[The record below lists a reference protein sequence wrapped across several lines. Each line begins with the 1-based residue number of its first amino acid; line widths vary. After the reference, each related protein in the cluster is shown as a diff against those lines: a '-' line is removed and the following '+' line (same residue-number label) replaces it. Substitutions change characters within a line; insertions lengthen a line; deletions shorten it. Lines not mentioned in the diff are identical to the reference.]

1 MRAYKR
7 IFDKG
12 LKPYDKHSVCLKLFF
27 KFCFLKT
34 RTYQQRYK
42 AFALTLFFCEFF
54 SACKIF
60 NACKIFLSA
69 IGFEIV
75 FIPILKAKL
84 KRVSNAY

>member
-1 MRAYKR
+1 MRAYKQ

-27 KFCFLKT
+27 RFCFLKIHA
-34 RTYQQRYK
+34 YQQRYK

-60 NACKIFLSA
+60 LPA
-69 IGFEIV
+69 IGFKIV

-84 KRVSNAY
+84 KRISNAY

>member
-12 LKPYDKHSVCLKLFF
+12 LKPYYKHSVCLKLFF
-27 KFCFLKT
+27 RFCFLK
-34 RTYQQRYK
+34 TYQQRYK
-42 AFALTLFFCEFF
+42 AFSLTLF
-54 SACKIF
+54 SCKFF
-60 NACKIFLSA
+60 NACELFIPTMDFK
-69 IGFEIV
+69 IV

>member
-27 KFCFLKT
+27 RFCFLKIHA
-34 RTYQQRYK
+34 YQQLYQ

-60 NACKIFLSA
+60 IPIIDFK
-69 IGFEIV
+69 IV

-84 KRVSNAY
+84 KRISNAY

>member
-1 MRAYKR
+1 MRSCKQ

-34 RTYQQRYK
+34 HAYQQRYR
-42 AFALTLFFCEFF
+42 AFVLTLFSCEF
-54 SACKIF
+54 F
-60 NACKIFLSA
+60 NACKIF
-69 IGFEIV
+69 IPIIDFKIV

-84 KRVSNAY
+84 KRISNAY

>member
-1 MRAYKR
+1 MRAYKQ

-27 KFCFLKT
+27 RFCFLKIHA
-34 RTYQQRYK
+34 YQQLYK

-54 SACKIF
+54 STCKIF
-60 NACKIFLSA
+60 IPIIDFKI
-69 IGFEIV
+69 I

-84 KRVSNAY
+84 KRISNAY

>member
-1 MRAYKR
+1 MRACKQ

-27 KFCFLKT
+27 RFCFLKT
-34 RTYQQRYK
+34 HAYQQRYK

-54 SACKIF
+54 STCKIF
-60 NACKIFLSA
+60 IPIMDFK
-69 IGFEIV
+69 IV

-84 KRVSNAY
+84 KRISNAY

>member
-1 MRAYKR
+1 MRACKQ

-27 KFCFLKT
+27 ESCFLKT
-34 RTYQQRYK
+34 HAYQQRYK

-54 SACKIF
+54 STCKVFIPIIDF
-60 NACKIFLSA
+60 K
-69 IGFEIV
+69 IV

-84 KRVSNAY
+84 QRISNAY

>member
-1 MRAYKR
+1 MRDCKQ

-27 KFCFLKT
+27 KFCFLKIHA
-34 RTYQQRYK
+34 YQQRYK

-54 SACKIF
+54 STCKIF
-60 NACKIFLSA
+60 IPIIDFK
-69 IGFEIV
+69 IV

-84 KRVSNAY
+84 KRISNAY

>member
-1 MRAYKR
+1 MRAYKQ

-12 LKPYDKHSVCLKLFF
+12 LKPYDKHSVCLKLFSR
-27 KFCFLKT
+27 FCFLKIHA
-34 RTYQQRYK
+34 YQQRYK

-54 SACKIF
+54 
-60 NACKIFLSA
+60 NACKIFLPA

-84 KRVSNAY
+84 QRISNAY

>member
-1 MRAYKR
+1 MRAYKQ
-7 IFDKG
+7 IFDNG
-12 LKPYDKHSVCLKLFF
+12 LKPYIKHSVCLKLFSR
-27 KFCFLKT
+27 FCFLKI

-60 NACKIFLSA
+60 IPIIDFK
-69 IGFEIV
+69 IV

-84 KRVSNAY
+84 KRISNAY

>member
-1 MRAYKR
+1 MRAYKQ

-12 LKPYDKHSVCLKLFF
+12 LKPYDKHSVCLKFF
-27 KFCFLKT
+27 FRFCFLKIHA
-34 RTYQQRYK
+34 YQQRYK

-60 NACKIFLSA
+60 IPTIDFK
-69 IGFEIV
+69 IV

-84 KRVSNAY
+84 KRISNAY

>member
-1 MRAYKR
+1 MRACKQ

-27 KFCFLKT
+27 RFCFLKIHA
-34 RTYQQRYK
+34 YQQRYK

-60 NACKIFLSA
+60 IPIIDFK
-69 IGFEIV
+69 IV

-84 KRVSNAY
+84 KRISNAY

>member
-12 LKPYDKHSVCLKLFF
+12 LKPYYKHSVCLKLFF
-27 KFCFLKT
+27 RFCFLKT
-34 RTYQQRYK
+34 YQQHYK
-42 AFALTLFFCEFF
+42 AFSLTLF
-54 SACKIF
+54 SCKFF
-60 NACKIFLSA
+60 NACEIF
-69 IGFEIV
+69 IPIMDFKIV

>member
-1 MRAYKR
+1 MRSCKQ

-12 LKPYDKHSVCLKLFF
+12 LKPYDKHSVCLKIFF
-27 KFCFLKT
+27 KFCFLKIHA
-34 RTYQQRYK
+34 YQQRYK

-60 NACKIFLSA
+60 IPIIDFK
-69 IGFEIV
+69 IV

-84 KRVSNAY
+84 KRIPNAY

>member
-1 MRAYKR
+1 MRSCKQ

-12 LKPYDKHSVCLKLFF
+12 LKPYDKCSVCLKLFF

-34 RTYQQRYK
+34 RAYQQRYK

-60 NACKIFLSA
+60 IPIIDFK
-69 IGFEIV
+69 IV

-84 KRVSNAY
+84 KRISNAY

>member
-1 MRAYKR
+1 MRDCKQ

-27 KFCFLKT
+27 RFCFLKT
-34 RTYQQRYK
+34 HAYQQRYK

-60 NACKIFLSA
+60 IPIIDFK
-69 IGFEIV
+69 IV

-84 KRVSNAY
+84 KRISNAY

>member
-1 MRAYKR
+1 MRAYKQ

-12 LKPYDKHSVCLKLFF
+12 LKPYDKYSVCLKLFF
-27 KFCFLKT
+27 RFCFLKT

-54 SACKIF
+54 
-60 NACKIFLSA
+60 NACKIFLLA

-84 KRVSNAY
+84 KRISNAY

>member
-1 MRAYKR
+1 MRDCKQ

-27 KFCFLKT
+27 RFCFLKT
-34 RTYQQRYK
+34 HAYQQRYK

-54 SACKIF
+54 STCKIF
-60 NACKIFLSA
+60 IPIMDFK
-69 IGFEIV
+69 IV

-84 KRVSNAY
+84 KRISNAY

>member
-1 MRAYKR
+1 MRSYKQ

-34 RTYQQRYK
+34 HTYQQRYK

-60 NACKIFLSA
+60 IPIIDFK
-69 IGFEIV
+69 IV

-84 KRVSNAY
+84 KRISNAY

>member
-1 MRAYKR
+1 MLAYKQ

-12 LKPYDKHSVCLKLFF
+12 LKPYDKHSVCLKSFF
-27 KFCFLKT
+27 RFCFLKIHA
-34 RTYQQRYK
+34 YQQRYK
-42 AFALTLFFCEFF
+42 AFALTLFFCAFF

-60 NACKIFLSA
+60 IPA

-84 KRVSNAY
+84 KRISNAY

>member
-1 MRAYKR
+1 MRACKQ

-34 RTYQQRYK
+34 HAYQQRYK

-54 SACKIF
+54 DACKVFIPIIDF
-60 NACKIFLSA
+60 K
-69 IGFEIV
+69 IV

-84 KRVSNAY
+84 KRISNAY

>member
-1 MRAYKR
+1 MRAYKQ

-42 AFALTLFFCEFF
+42 AFALTLFFCAF
-54 SACKIF
+54 F
-60 NACKIFLSA
+60 NACKVFIPIIDFK
-69 IGFEIV
+69 IV

-84 KRVSNAY
+84 KRISNAY